1 MTAKLIT
8 TASDKLPP
16 LIFRKVIV
24 QVPALML
31 LIQQLYAPDVAP
43 EPTFKIITSLALIK
57 LLVNVKV
64 TLVNVLS
71 VASFIV
77 IWPMLALTVTPV
89 DLLVPCVTAP
99 CAPEA

>member
-71 VASFIV
+71 VASSIV

>member
-71 VASFIV
+71 VALSVV

>member
-8 TASDKLPP
+8 TASDRLPP

-24 QVPALML
+24 QVPALIL

-43 EPTFKIITSLALIK
+43 ELTFKIITSLTLIK

-71 VASFIV
+71 VALSVV
-77 IWPMLALTVTPV
+77 IRPMLALTVTPV
-89 DLLVPCVTAP
+89 DLLVACVTAP
-99 CAPEA
+99 CALEA